1 MNGASSSDP
10 AERRRTVSLVFP
22 LFNEEERLPG
32 LISEVET
39 FRALHPDVVEVVLVD
54 DGSTDR
60 TAELAK
66 RLTSGRPGWV
76 LVRFSRNFGHQP
88 AVTAGLHLATGD
100 AAVILDA
107 DGQDPLEVV
116 STMIQ
121 RWREGYDVVFGVRRT
136 RDADSWLQRM
146 TARWFYRFFQRFT
159 EVHAPVDAG
168 DFRLVSRTV
177 IEAYKGLEEQQPYVR
192 GLIAWLGFNQVGV
205 EYDRPARVAGASK
218 YAWRD
223 RFQLALDGL
232 ASFSGRPLRYAV
244 RIGVATSFVAI
255 VGIVWVLV
263 SKWTGST
270 VPGWAS
276 LTFVAFFFG
285 GLQLFFLGVVG
296 SYVARV
302 YEEVKGRPRFVV
314 RERWTS
320 GGIPREGSA

>member
-1 MNGASSSDP
+1 MSLEPTSNP
-10 AERRRTVSLVFP
+10 EERRRTVSLVFP

-32 LISEVET
+32 LVSEVEA
-39 FRALHPDVVEVVLVD
+39 FRTLHPDVVEVVLVD

-168 DFRLVSRTV
+168 DFRLVSRSV

-205 EYDRPARVAGASK
+205 EYDRPARVAGESK

-223 RFQLALDGL
+223 RFRLALDGL

-244 RIGVATSFVAI
+244 RIGVTTSFLAV
-255 VGIVWVLV
+255 VGILWVLV